1 MESHNIV
8 LASQCP
14 IVSCPIFQCLKIAN
28 NPTKM
33 LFIQG
38 EVYQSLNPRAVHLQ
52 NVE

>member
-8 LASQCP
+8 LASH
-14 IVSCPIFQCLKIAN
+14 IVSCPNFQCLKIAN
-28 NPTKM
+28 NPKKM

-38 EVYQSLNPRAVHLQ
+38 EVYQSLNPMVVHLQ